1 MKDNLNKLLQVR
13 NLANGEAALYFYGE
27 IVSSWWGAWD
37 AADQYPEKIRNFL
50 AGVSDKNLNL
60 HINSG
65 GGSVVAAMAI
75 VNMLRGHSGKK
86 TCYIDGLAAS
96 SASANAL
103 CCDRVIMP
111 RNTFLMIHRTT
122 MSASGNAN
130 EMKQCAEILEKAEE
144 CMLSVYEGALASG
157 VSIETVKDLMYK
169 ETWFTAEE
177 AARYFRV
184 EIAEAIAEP
193 AAMAAKELPKSAPE
207 AIKKIAALALE
218 RERLKLLNLK
228 KEG

>member
-1 MKDNLNKLLQVR
+1 MRDNLEKLLNVT
-13 NLANGEAALYFYGE
+13 NLTNGEAALYFYGE

-37 AADQYPEKIRNFL
+37 VADQYPEKIRNFL
-50 AGVSDKNLNL
+50 AGASGKNLNI

-65 GGSVVAAMAI
+65 GGSTIAAMAI
-75 VNMLRGHSGKK
+75 VNMLRRHNGKK

-96 SASANAL
+96 SASAIAL
-103 CCDRVIMP
+103 CCDRIIMP
-111 RNTFLMIHRTT
+111 RNTFLMIHRAS

-130 EMKQCAEILEKAEE
+130 EMKLFSEILEKAED
-144 CMLSVYEGALASG
+144 CILSVYEGAMLANT
-157 VSIETVKDLMYK
+157 SIDEIKDLMYK

-184 EIAEAIAEP
+184 EISEAIAEP
-193 AAMAAKELPKSAPE
+193 AAIAVTELPGSAPE
-207 AIKKIAALALE
+207 AVRKLAALALE
-218 RERLKLLNLK
+218 RERLKLLNLR